1 MKNFSIIILFVCSL
15 VLLGC
20 KGGNPGAQTSTLTI
34 KLTDA
39 PFPLDVLESAVIN
52 ISKIDMNHNGK
63 FVNLI
68 TANMSYDL
76 LNLRGGLTETLTQV
90 PILPGTISQLRIFVE
105 DATVTLKDGR
115 SFNLK
120 VPSGSSSGLKLMLNP
135 SITVVTGTL
144 SYELTLDFDISKS
157 FKPLGNPKSAN
168 GITGFNFTPTIRVA
182 NNTTHGRI
190 TGTLFTNNCTADTTD
205 DLPLDLFSVE
215 ALKDSTSI
223 AVGGTDS
230 EGKFALIG
238 LEAGTYQVKVE
249 DANHN
254 IYSANYEVF
263 PGNETKTGQILLQ
276 GKCVTIGGTVYSNNN
291 TANTNDDV
299 PFSGAD
305 VDLYDSEGAIIS
317 SVSTDASGNF
327 TLPSL
332 FLGNYEVVVN
342 GANHI
347 EKSTSILE
355 TASGAQNLLI
365 TLEEV
370 P

>member
-1 MKNFSIIILFVCSL
+1 MKVISFILLLFSMIIM
-15 VLLGC
+15 GC
-20 KGGNPGAQTSTLTI
+20 KGKDPNTSQSTLTI

-157 FKPLGNPKSAN
+157 FKPLGNPQM
-168 GITGFNFTPTIRVA
+168 G
-182 NNTTHGRI
+182 
-190 TGTLFTNNCTADTTD
+190 L
-205 DLPLDLFSVE
+205 LDLISH
-215 ALKDSTSI
+215 
-223 AVGGTDS
+223 
-230 EGKFALIG
+230 
-238 LEAGTYQVKVE
+238 Q
-249 DANHN
+249 
-254 IYSANYEVF
+254 
-263 PGNETKTGQILLQ
+263 
-276 GKCVTIGGTVYSNNN
+276 
-291 TANTNDDV
+291 
-299 PFSGAD
+299 PF
-305 VDLYDSEGAIIS
+305 V
-317 SVSTDASGNF
+317 
-327 TLPSL
+327 
-332 FLGNYEVVVN
+332 
-342 GANHI
+342 
-347 EKSTSILE
+347 
-355 TASGAQNLLI
+355 
-365 TLEEV
+365 
-370 P
+370 

>member
-1 MKNFSIIILFVCSL
+1 MKIISFIL
-15 VLLGC
+15 LLISMIIMGC
-20 KGGNPGAQTSTLTI
+20 KGKDPNTSQSTLTI

-76 LNLRGGLTETLTQV
+76 LNLRGGLSETLTQV

-190 TGTLFTNNCTADTTD
+190 TGTLFTNNCTLDTSD
-205 DLPLDLFSVE
+205 DLPLDFFSVE
-215 ALKDSTSI
+215 ALKDGTSI
-223 AVGGTDS
+223 AVGGTDA

-238 LEAGTYQVKVE
+238 LEAGSYQVKVE

-254 IYSANYEVF
+254 IYSANYDVF
-263 PGNETKTGQILLQ
+263 AGNETKTGQILLE
-276 GKCVTIGGTVYSNNN
+276 GKCVTIAGAVYSNNN
-291 TANTNDDV
+291 TVNSNDDV
-299 PFSGAD
+299 VFSGAV
-305 VDLYDSEGAIIS
+305 VDLYDSEGLLVS
-317 SVSTDASGNF
+317 TVSTDASGNF

-332 FLGNYEVVVN
+332 FMGSYDVVVS
-342 GANHI
+342 GAGHK
-347 EKSTSILE
+347 EVTTPILE
-355 TASGAQNLLI
+355 TATGLQNLQI
-365 TLEEV
+365 TLEEI

>member
-1 MKNFSIIILFVCSL
+1 MIIVC
-15 VLLGC
+15 C
-20 KGGNPGAQTSTLTI
+20 KGKDPNASQSTLTI

-39 PFPLDVLESAVIN
+39 PFPLDVLESAIIN

-90 PILPGTISQLRIFVE
+90 PIVPGTISQLRIFVE

-190 TGTLFTNNCTADTTD
+190 TGNLFSNNCTSDTLD

-215 ALKDSTSI
+215 ALKDGTSI
-223 AVGGTDS
+223 AVGGTDA

-238 LEAGTYQVKVE
+238 LEAGSYQIKVE
-249 DANHN
+249 DTNHN

-263 PGNETKTGQILLQ
+263 AGNETKTGKILLQ
-276 GKCVTIGGTVYSNNN
+276 GKCVTVAGTVYSNNGS
-291 TANTNDDV
+291 TNTNDDTV
-299 PFSGAD
+299 SVGALL
-305 VDLYDSEGAIIS
+305 DLYDDQGLLIA
-317 SVSTDASGNF
+317 SVNADADGKF
-327 TLPSL
+327 VFPSL
-332 FLGNYEVVVN
+332 FFGNYDLFVSQSGHE
-342 GANHI
+342 
-347 EKSTSILE
+347 EKSIIIEE
-355 TASGAQNLLI
+355 TALGLQNLEV
-365 TLEEV
+365 TLDQN
-370 P
+370 